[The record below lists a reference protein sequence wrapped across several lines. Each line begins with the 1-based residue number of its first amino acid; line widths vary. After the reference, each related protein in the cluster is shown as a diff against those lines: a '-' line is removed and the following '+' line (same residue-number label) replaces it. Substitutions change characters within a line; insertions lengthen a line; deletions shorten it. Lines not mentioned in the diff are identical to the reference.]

1 MKRATVA
8 FPLCFLLAGSLAAQ
22 TTLDRAHEAFRQ
34 GQWQKA
40 AQLFTQAAEEA
51 QDARSRAEIRVKLAW
66 TYFFALKNRTRAEQ
80 ALRQALNDAPD
91 LEIIP
96 DLYTDDFVALFAR
109 VKRELAAP
117 PTAPTPPRP
126 VATSGGLPALRTK
139 LATAVDAFALEALLA
154 EAKSLEATQPPTALP
169 DLLEL
174 EADIL
179 DRLARPQEALRL
191 RGRAQALRTVAQ
203 AAPGT
208 VVVPLEMIRQARQ
221 LLVAGQPQDAIA
233 LLQGVLDAL
242 PSCIP
247 AFEVLAQAYVDAG
260 LLDEAYSALQTALMG
275 NEKPELLVALGELEL
290 ARNRPTA
297 ARDAFR
303 RAVSLDPSNDRALAA
318 AGLLAASLEDYG
330 SAKEF
335 LDQALKANGTLYHA
349 RVVRAELA
357 LMEGKP
363 QEAVSHLLRALQ
375 VRPQDPWA
383 TGWLGVAYLAVGD
396 VAAAEARLKE
406 ASKSGQQEFALF
418 LAETLT
424 RQGKG
429 DEAAKLIKPDDPDP
443 QAQLLRAKALLV
455 SGKTEAARELLE
467 RLVKLYP
474 THGGIRYLL
483 GYTQYLLRDWGSAL
497 ETLKVAQ
504 ALKGVPPFVAES
516 VLLAQKA
523 TEAQV
528 LMDGA
533 LTPPPPPPR
542 R

>member
-1 MKRATVA
+1 MKRVLGI
-8 FPLCFLLAGSLAAQ
+8 FPLCFLLSVSLLAQ

-40 AQLFTQAAEEA
+40 AQLFAQAAEET
-51 QDARSRAEIRVKLAW
+51 QEARSRAEIRVKLAW
-66 TYFFALKNRTRAEQ
+66 TYFFALKNRSKAEQ
-80 ALRQALNDAPD
+80 TLRQALADAPD

-109 VKRELAAP
+109 VKSQLAGPAP
-117 PTAPTPPRP
+117 APTPGRP
-126 VATSGGLPALRTK
+126 VVSSGGLPGLRAK
-139 LATAVDAFALEALLA
+139 LASAVDAFALEALLA
-154 EAKSLEATQPPTALP
+154 EARALEPTQPAATLP

-179 DRLARPQEALRL
+179 DRLGRAQEALRL

-221 LLVAGQPQDAIA
+221 FLVAGQPQDAIA

-242 PSCIP
+242 PSCTP

-260 LLDEAYSALQTALMG
+260 LFDEAYSALQTALMG
-275 NEKPELLVALGELEL
+275 NEKPELLLALGELEL
-290 ARNRPTA
+290 ARQRPTA

-303 RAVSLDPSNDRALAA
+303 RAVTLDPSNDRALAA
-318 AGLLAASLEDYG
+318 AGLLAATLEDYA
-330 SAKEF
+330 SAKDF
-335 LDQALKANGTLYHA
+335 LDQALKANGTLYQA
-349 RVVRAELA
+349 RVVRAQLA
-357 LMEGKP
+357 LMQGQP
-363 QEAVSHLLRALQ
+363 QEAVTHLLRALQ

-396 VAAAEARLKE
+396 VGAAEARLRE
-406 ASKSGQQEFALF
+406 TSKAGSQEFTLF
-418 LAETLT
+418 LAEALV
-424 RQGKG
+424 RQGQG
-429 DEAAKLIKPDDPDP
+429 QEALKLLSPDHPDP
-443 QAQLLRAKALLV
+443 QAQLLRARALLV
-455 SGKTEAARELLE
+455 LGRNQEARELLQ

-483 GYTQYLLRDWGSAL
+483 GYTQVLLREWQAAV
-497 ETLKVAQ
+497 ETLKAAQELAGAPSLVAD
-504 ALKGVPPFVAES
+504 ALV
-516 VLLAQKA
+516 LAQKA
-523 TEAQV
+523 AKAQE
-528 LMDGA
+528 LMDTA

>member
-1 MKRATVA
+1 MKRALLV
-8 FPLCFLLAGSLAAQ
+8 FLVCVFLAASLLAQ

-40 AQLFTQAAEEA
+40 AQLFTQAAEET

-66 TYFFALKNRTRAEQ
+66 TYFFALKNRSKAEQ
-80 ALRQALNDAPD
+80 TLRQALNDAPD

-109 VKRELAAP
+109 IKSQLASP
-117 PTAPTPPRP
+117 GPAPTPSRAG
-126 VATSGGLPALRTK
+126 VGAGGLPALRAK
-139 LATAVDAFALEALLA
+139 LASAVDAFALEALLA
-154 EAKSLEATQPPTALP
+154 EAKAMEPTQPAATLP

-174 EADIL
+174 EADVL
-179 DRLARPQEALRL
+179 DRLGRPQEALRL

-208 VVVPLEMIRQARQ
+208 AVVPLEMIRQARQ
-221 LLVAGQPQDAIA
+221 FLVAGQPQDAIA

-260 LLDEAYSALQTALMG
+260 LFDEAYSALQTALMG
-275 NEKPELLVALGELEL
+275 NEKPELLLALGELEL
-290 ARNRPTA
+290 ARQRPTA

-303 RAVSLDPSNDRALAA
+303 RAVTLDPSNDRALAA
-318 AGLLAASLEDYG
+318 AGLLAATLEDYA
-330 SAKEF
+330 SAKDF
-335 LDQALKANGTLYHA
+335 LDQALKANGTLYQA
-349 RVVRAELA
+349 RVARAQLA
-357 LMEGKP
+357 LMEGQP
-363 QEAVSHLLRALQ
+363 QEAVNHLLRALQ
-375 VRPQDPWA
+375 VRPKDPWA

-396 VAAAEARLKE
+396 VAAGEARLKE
-406 ASKSGQQEFALF
+406 ATKAGSQEFALF
-418 LAETLT
+418 LAEALVRQ
-424 RQGKG
+424 RQGP
-429 DEAAKLIKPDDPDP
+429 EALKLISPDHPDP
-443 QAQLLRAKALLV
+443 QAQLLRARAFLA
-455 SGKTEAARELLE
+455 SGKTEEAKELLQ

-483 GYTQYLLRDWGSAL
+483 GYTQFLLREWQPAL
-497 ETLKVAQ
+497 ETLKA
-504 ALKGVPPFVAES
+504 AKDLKGAPSFVGEAVVLAERAS
-516 VLLAQKA
+516 KAQ
-523 TEAQV
+523 Q

>member
-1 MKRATVA
+1 MKRVLAA
-8 FPLCFLLAGSLAAQ
+8 CLPCLLLAVSLAAQ

-51 QDARSRAEIRVKLAW
+51 QDARNRAEIRVKLAW
-66 TYFFALKNRTRAEQ
+66 TYFFALKNRAKAEQ
-80 ALRQALNDAPD
+80 TLRQAVNDAPD

-109 VKRELAAP
+109 VKSQLAAP
-117 PTAPTPPRP
+117 GPAPIPSRP
-126 VATSGGLPALRTK
+126 GPVSGGLPALRAK
-139 LATAVDAFALEALLA
+139 LASAVDAFALEALLA
-154 EAKSLEATQPPTALP
+154 EAKALEPAQTAATLP

-221 LLVAGQPQDAIA
+221 FLVAGQPQDAIA

-260 LLDEAYSALQTALMG
+260 LFDEAYSALQTALMG
-275 NEKPELLVALGELEL
+275 NEKPELLLALGELEL
-290 ARNRPTA
+290 ARQRPTA

-303 RAVSLDPSNDRALAA
+303 RAVTLDPSNDRALAA
-318 AGLLAASLEDYG
+318 AGLLAATLEDYA
-330 SAKEF
+330 SARDF
-335 LDQALKANGTLYHA
+335 LDQALKANGTLYQA
-349 RVVRAELA
+349 RVVRAQLA
-357 LMEGKP
+357 LMQGQP
-363 QEAVSHLLRALQ
+363 QEAVTHLLRALQ

-396 VAAAEARLKE
+396 VSAAETRLKE
-406 ASKSGQQEFALF
+406 ASKAGSEEFTLF
-418 LAETLT
+418 LAEALV
-424 RQGKG
+424 RQGQG
-429 DEAAKLIKPDDPDP
+429 QEALKLLNPDHPDP
-443 QAQLLRAKALLV
+443 QAQLLRARAFVV
-455 SGKTEAARELLE
+455 SGKTQEAKELLQ
-467 RLVKLYP
+467 RLAKLYP

-483 GYTQYLLRDWGSAL
+483 GYTQVQLGEWQGAV
-497 ETLKVAQ
+497 ETLKTAQ
-504 ALKGVPPFVAES
+504 ELAGAPPFVGEA
-516 VLLAQKA
+516 VVLAQKA
-523 TEAQV
+523 SKAQE
-528 LMDGA
+528 LMDTA
-533 LTPPPPPPR
+533 FTPPPAPSR

>member
-1 MKRATVA
+1 MKRALLV
-8 FPLCFLLAGSLAAQ
+8 FPLCVLLSFPLLAQ

-66 TYFFALKNRTRAEQ
+66 TYFFALKNRSKAEQ
-80 ALRQALNDAPD
+80 TLRQALNDAPD

-109 VKRELAAP
+109 VKNQQASP
-117 PTAPTPPRP
+117 GPAPTPSRTA
-126 VATSGGLPALRTK
+126 VGAGGLPALRAK
-139 LATAVDAFALEALLA
+139 LASAVDAFALEALLA
-154 EAKSLEATQPPTALP
+154 EAKALEPTQPAATLP

-179 DRLARPQEALRL
+179 DRLGRPQEALRL

-221 LLVAGQPQDAIA
+221 FLVAGQPQDAIA

-260 LLDEAYSALQTALMG
+260 LFDEAYSALQTALMG
-275 NEKPELLVALGELEL
+275 NEKPELLLALGELEL
-290 ARNRPTA
+290 ARQRPTA

-303 RAVSLDPSNDRALAA
+303 RAVTLDPSNDRALAA
-318 AGLLAASLEDYG
+318 AGLLAATLEDYA
-330 SAKEF
+330 SAKDF
-335 LDQALKANGTLYHA
+335 LDQALKANGTLYQA
-349 RVVRAELA
+349 RVARAQLA
-357 LMEGKP
+357 LLEGQP
-363 QEAVSHLLRALQ
+363 QEAVNHVLRALQ

-396 VAAAEARLKE
+396 VAAAEARFKE
-406 ASKSGQQEFALF
+406 A
-418 LAETLT
+418 T
-424 RQGKG
+424 
-429 DEAAKLIKPDDPDP
+429 
-443 QAQLLRAKALLV
+443 KA
-455 SGKTEAARELLE
+455 G
-467 RLVKLYP
+467 
-474 THGGIRYLL
+474 
-483 GYTQYLLRDWGSAL
+483 
-497 ETLKVAQ
+497 
-504 ALKGVPPFVAES
+504 
-516 VLLAQKA
+516 
-523 TEAQV
+523 
-528 LMDGA
+528 
-533 LTPPPPPPR
+533 
-542 R
+542 

>member
-1 MKRATVA
+1 MKRALVA
-8 FPLCFLLAGSLAAQ
+8 LTLCFSLAALLSAQ

-51 QDARSRAEIRVKLAW
+51 QDAKSRAEIRVKLAW
-66 TYFFALKNRTRAEQ
+66 TYFFALKNRTKAEQ
-80 ALRQALNDAPD
+80 TLRKALNDAPD

-109 VKRELAAP
+109 VKREMAAP
-117 PTAPTPPRP
+117 APVPSPARP
-126 VATSGGLPALRTK
+126 VVTTGGIPALRTK

-154 EAKSLEATQPPTALP
+154 EARALEATQPPATLP

-208 VVVPLEMIRQARQ
+208 AVVPLEMIRQARQ
-221 LLVAGQPQDAIA
+221 LLVAGQPHDAIA

-260 LLDEAYSALQTALMG
+260 LFDEAYSALQTALMG
-275 NEKPELLVALGELEL
+275 NEKPDLLVALGELEL
-290 ARNRPTA
+290 ARNRPAT

-318 AGLLAASLEDYG
+318 AGLLTASLEDYT
-330 SAKEF
+330 SSKEL

-349 RVVRAELA
+349 RVVRAQLA
-357 LMEGKP
+357 LMEGNP
-363 QEAVSHLLRALQ
+363 EDAVSHLLRALQ

-396 VAAAEARLKE
+396 VSAAETRLRE
-406 ASKSGQQEFALF
+406 ATKAGGQEFVLF
-418 LAETLT
+418 LAEALA

-429 DEAAKLIKPDDPDP
+429 EEAARLIKPDDPDP
-443 QAQLLRAKALLV
+443 QAQLLRAKALLTA
-455 SGKTEAARELLE
+455 GNHQAARELLE

-483 GYTQYLLRDWGSAL
+483 GYTQYLLRGWGPAL
-497 ETLKVAQ
+497 ETLRAAQ
-504 ALKGVPPFVAES
+504 ALKGAPPFVAES
-516 VLLAQKA
+516 VALAQKA
-523 TEAQV
+523 NDAQA
-528 LMDGA
+528 LMDQA
-533 LTPPPPPPR
+533 LTPPSPPPR